1 MASTKFC
8 KKDKNRFKKVYP
20 FVQRKPSP
28 VMQSHRNVDME
39 ANEIF
44 VDNLSEFRYEFMNS
58 YEVVPTVTVTIRDTN
73 PTDMGLDPSV
83 SIMIKDLTTRWVD
96 LEASQTFTGSVFIQV
111 IAIY

>member
-8 KKDKNRFKKVYP
+8 KRDRNRLKKVYP

-28 VMQSHRNVDME
+28 VMQSEKNVDME

-44 VDNLSEFRYEFMNS
+44 IENLSEFRYDFMND
-58 YEVVPTVTVTIRDTN
+58 YDIVPTVTATLRE
-73 PTDMGLDPSV
+73 TDPNSDGLDASV
-83 SIMIKDLTTRWVD
+83 SIMIKNITKKFVD
-96 LEASQTFTGSVFIQV
+96 FTASQAFSGSVFIQV